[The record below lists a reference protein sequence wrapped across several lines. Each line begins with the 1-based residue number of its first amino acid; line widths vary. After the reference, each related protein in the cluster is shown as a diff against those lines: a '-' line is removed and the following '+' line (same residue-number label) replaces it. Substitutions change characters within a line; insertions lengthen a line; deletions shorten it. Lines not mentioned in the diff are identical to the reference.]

1 MVYTDIYES
10 KLGNILLAADEMEII
25 GLWFEG
31 QKYYAS
37 TLPDEYISQETI
49 VLKEAKKMAGY
60 ILRKNPHC

>member
-10 KLGNILLAADEMEII
+10 KLGNILLAADEMGII

-37 TLPDEYISQETI
+37 ILPDEYISQETI
-49 VLKEAKKMAGY
+49 VLTNVAR
-60 ILRKNPHC
+60 IPSPL